1 MKAITIWQPWAEF
14 IAAGV
19 KHNET
24 RSWATKY
31 RGPIAIHAAVKPIR
45 QVVPLLSEKAF
56 GLMVEKLEKASM
68 ANGELLTYFNYGE
81 VIATAELVACHLITE
96 EYLSTLPDTR
106 EELRDRMII
115 QVVNE
120 TKVLL
125 YSGLLAERDRE
136 TLFEVNALLPR
147 FEYGREYDQE
157 SFLISMQS
165 CFKESDDREAVT
177 MLASNIVNT
186 QEATFSDNGTTQ
198 QAVMKTGITTKD
210 NVLVPN
216 PVNLIPYR
224 TFLEVEQPAS
234 DFVFRVSEG
243 RGGAPVFKLVAA
255 DGGVWKSQAVAN
267 VKAYLVEAL
276 KDIPDRDKITII
288 A

>member
-1 MKAITIWQPWAEF
+1 MEGIKEAIAF
-14 IAAGV
+14 ITGL
-19 KHNET
+19 
-24 RSWATKY
+24 
-31 RGPIAIHAAVKPIR
+31 AVKAEDPKTVNINGKTYCTKDLVR
-45 QVVPLLSEKAF
+45 YDAPEKA
-56 GLMVEKLEKASM
+56 APIS
-68 ANGELLTYFNYGE
+68 ATTLTS
-81 VIATAELVACHLITE
+81 LVDYIKE
-96 EYLSTLPDTR
+96 NR

-136 TLFEVNALLPR
+136 
-147 FEYGREYDQE
+147 
-157 SFLISMQS
+157 
-165 CFKESDDREAVT
+165 AVT

-186 QEATFSDNGTTQ
+186 QEATFSDTGTTQ

-243 RGGAPVFKLVAA
+243 RSGAPVFKLVTA

-267 VKAYLVEAL
+267 VKAYLTEAL